1 MQSSDN
7 ILGQIKLTKTVT
19 YLCSDSL
26 SCDIFCPF
34 FFFFF
39 HRAGSC
45 DKFAMDGTNNYRE
58 DRGIRKDFLRHPLQK
73 LERNDNPHSH

>member
-34 FFFFF
+34 FFFSFSTVPVPVTSSQWMVLTIIEKTGAFAKTFF
-39 HRAGSC
+39 V
-45 DKFAMDGTNNYRE
+45 TLYR
-58 DRGIRKDFLRHPLQK
+58 
-73 LERNDNPHSH
+73 N